1 MARRALL
8 TPLERAE
15 ILGLPEDLDGIA
27 ALCKIDEADMSL
39 IRQRRGD
46 ANRLG
51 FAVHLFL
58 FLLRGPGIA
67 LGADTTVPVAVIAQL
82 ASNLAV
88 SPDVWGEYGNREE
101 TRQEH
106 AREARAYLGLTGF
119 GMGDF
124 RHVVEEIES
133 VARQTDRGRVLV
145 ETAIASLRR
154 NAVALPAIEV
164 IEKACAEGLTRAT
177 RHVHTI
183 LSGPL
188 DDGQRARLDGLLNRR
203 SDSALTQIG
212 WLRQAPARP
221 NARSM
226 LEHVERLTAWRAL
239 DLPWPTARLVH
250 RNRLLK
256 LAREGA
262 SMTSAD
268 LAKFEPRRRYAPLFA
283 MAVEGMATV
292 TDEIIDLHDRII
304 GRLLRAAKN
313 RHDASTLASRTNV
326 TALMRTYSQLGE
338 ALLKA
343 RETGEEP
350 FSVIEKVIGWDTLA
364 QSTAAAKELT
374 QPAAADSLAL
384 VSAQFTT
391 VRRYSPEF
399 LAVLDLHAAPA
410 AVDLLAAVEILRQL
424 NTAGIR
430 KIPDTAPRSFVRARW
445 KPLVFTDQGIDRGF
459 YEFCVLTELR
469 NALRSGDMWVRGSR
483 QFRDFDEYLL
493 EPRDYTTLKS
503 AQQLPIVTTDGNPAY
518 LNARLELLTQRLAE
532 IEQLATDGK
541 LPGVTITS
549 AGLKITPL
557 ETIVPIQAQP
567 LIDAASGMFPR
578 IRITDLLMEVDA
590 WTGFSRHFTNLKTG
604 QPSKDQQL
612 LLTAILADGINLGLM
627 KMSEACQGVSYAQLD
642 RHQAAHIREETYSA
656 ALAEIVNAQHRHPFA
671 VHFGDGTTSSSD
683 GQRFR
688 AGGRAES
695 SGHVNPK
702 YGNDPGRLVYTH
714 ISDQYS
720 PFHSHLVNVGDR
732 DATWVL
738 DGLLY
743 HESELEIREHYTDT
757 AGFTDHL
764 FALMQLLGYRFAPR
778 IRNVGETRLYTP
790 TRTHGLTTLAPL
802 IGGPINTATISQ
814 HWDEILRLAA
824 SIKTGTVTASLMMR
838 KLGAYPRQNGLATAL
853 RELGRIERT
862 LFLLD
867 WLQNPELRRTVT
879 AGLNKGEARNTLARA
894 VFFNRLGEI
903 RDRSFEQQR
912 YRASGLNL
920 LTAAIVLWNTVYLDR
935 AITTLDTTQA
945 PPAPELLQYL
955 SPLSWEHINLTGN
968 YTWPRTTHKPGRYRP
983 LRHPSNP

>member
-8 TPLERAE
+8 TPLERAQ
-15 ILGLPEDLDGIA
+15 ILGLPEDPDGIA
-27 ALCKIDEADMSL
+27 ALCRIDETDMSL

-46 ANRLG
+46 GNRLG
-51 FAVHLFL
+51 FAVHLC
-58 FLLRGPGIA
+58 LLRGLGIA
-67 LGADTTVPVAVIAQL
+67 LGADTALPAAFIAQL
-82 ASNLAV
+82 ASNLGVRQAA
-88 SPDVWGEYGNREE
+88 WGEYGTREE

-106 AREARAYLGLTGF
+106 ARDARAYLGLTAF

-124 RHVVEEIES
+124 RNVVQEIES

-177 RHVHTI
+177 RHVHGT
-183 LSGPL
+183 LNGPL
-188 DDGQRARLDGLLNRR
+188 DDEHRARLDGLLNRR
-203 SDSALTQIG
+203 PDSALTQIG

-239 DLPWPTARLVH
+239 DLPWPAARLVH

-268 LAKFEPRRRYAPLFA
+268 LAKFEPRRRYATLFA

-313 RHDASTLASRTNV
+313 RHDASTLASRTSV

-343 RETGEEP
+343 HETGEEA

-364 QSTAAAKELT
+364 ESTAAAKELA

-391 VRRYSPEF
+391 VRRYSPAF

-410 AVDLLAAVEILRQL
+410 AADLLAAVDILRQL
-424 NTAGIR
+424 NATGVR
-430 KIPDTAPRSFVRARW
+430 KIPDTAPRSFVRSRW
-445 KPLVFTDQGIDRGF
+445 KPLVFTDTGIDRGF

-469 NALRSGDMWVRGSR
+469 NALRSGDLWVRGSR

-493 EPRDYTTLKS
+493 HPQDYSSLKS
-503 AQQLPIVTTDGNPAY
+503 AQKLPIVTTDGNPAY
-518 LNARLELLTQRLAE
+518 LNARLELLTERLAE
-532 IEQLATDGK
+532 VERLATDGK
-541 LPGVTITS
+541 LPGVAVTA

-612 LLTAILADGINLGLM
+612 LLTAILADGINLGLT
-627 KMSEACQGVSYAQLD
+627 KMSEACPGVSYAKLD

-656 ALAEIVNAQHRHPFA
+656 ALAEIVNTQHRHPFA
-671 VHFGDGTTSSSD
+671 VHWGDGTSSSSD

-688 AGGRAES
+688 ASGRAES
-695 SGHVNPK
+695 TGHVNPK

-720 PFHSHLVNVGDR
+720 PFHSRLVNVGDR

-790 TRTHGLTTLAPL
+790 TRAHGLTTLSPL
-802 IGGPINTATISQ
+802 IGGPINTATITQ

-867 WLQNPELRRTVT
+867 WLQDPELRRTVT
-879 AGLNKGEARNTLARA
+879 AGLNKAKPETLLPRPCSSTGSAK
-894 VFFNRLGEI
+894 
-903 RDRSFEQQR
+903 
-912 YRASGLNL
+912 SG
-920 LTAAIVLWNTVYLDR
+920 TD
-935 AITTLDTTQA
+935 
-945 PPAPELLQYL
+945 
-955 SPLSWEHINLTGN
+955 
-968 YTWPRTTHKPGRYRP
+968 
-983 LRHPSNP
+983 PSNNSATAPQG

>member
-51 FAVHLFL
+51 FAVHL

-268 LAKFEPRRRYAPLFA
+268 LAKFEPRRRYATLFA

-532 IEQLATDGK
+532 IKQLATDGK

>member
-1 MARRALL
+1 
-8 TPLERAE
+8 
-15 ILGLPEDLDGIA
+15 
-27 ALCKIDEADMSL
+27 
-39 IRQRRGD
+39 
-46 ANRLG
+46 
-51 FAVHLFL
+51 
-58 FLLRGPGIA
+58 
-67 LGADTTVPVAVIAQL
+67 L

-268 LAKFEPRRRYAPLFA
+268 LAKFEPRRRYATLFA